1 MCFNSRLI
9 HSGSGVLKLIFF
21 LRMVMQGIL
30 PDSVLRKKKMG
41 FNPPLPE
48 WINRE
53 LKPMIRELLSPAAV
67 ARRGMFRPE
76 AVERLLK
83 EHFQGGRDNA
93 IKIWGL
99 LMLEVWHQ
107 MYIDRVPDASAQFLL
122 AASGT
127 KRAL

>member
-1 MCFNSRLI
+1 
-9 HSGSGVLKLIFF
+9 
-21 LRMVMQGIL
+21 MQGIL

-48 WINRE
+48 WIGRE
-53 LKPMIRELLSPAAV
+53 LKPMISQLLSRAAV
-67 ARRGMFRPE
+67 TRRGMFRPE

-83 EHFQGGRDNA
+83 EHFEGGRDNA

-107 MYIDRVPDASAQFLL
+107 MYIDGSPDPSAQFVPT
-122 AASGT
+122 ASGAQ
-127 KRAL
+127 RVV